1 MNQIKQ
7 SETKTITNF
16 KKRLHQLVHVL
27 YGGHPLVDFIVL
39 KRSAGLW
46 FDPIGNDPD
55 GLQMKSKNDRTLVEA
70 YARLWSFLSLSRRNQ
85 AAVTLLLMVAASML
99 EAFSIGAIL
108 PFIGIFVAPETLF
121 NHHIFSQLGAFQNDF
136 DTETL
141 RFYLAA
147 IFATLVFL
155 STAVRILLQYSTIR
169 LGHAIAHDVTAELF
183 KQTVTKPFSAH
194 LNTNSSEI
202 ISSATMKANSI
213 AYQSVIPVLNLI
225 NSVVLVT
232 AIMALVLAIEFKLS
246 LMAGGSLLVVYGL
259 ITFLLKNFIGTR
271 SGIVSAQQNLLIQT
285 LQETMG
291 SIRNVIIDKTQEFFA
306 SRLHQASFSMRRAL
320 AQIEFVGG
328 TPRYLVEMTMILV
341 VVTALVV
348 VSLDGLPDPIIF
360 ATLTFLAFAAHRLLP
375 AMQLIYSSVIAIGG
389 GKVSM
394 LDVLALMENN
404 GAAIQPSPQMR
415 RTGTITFKDRI
426 RLSNVSF
433 TYPEA
438 PSPVFKNLSLDI
450 SKGEKL
456 LIEGASG
463 AGKTTLFDLMTG
475 LLFPTTG
482 SMHID
487 KTEVTQ
493 NNVGELQSLIAYIPQ
508 HPYFADAS
516 ALENIAF
523 GQKHHDEN
531 ESKAQEVAR
540 QAQLHDF
547 IAKLPD
553 RYHSNIGEDGSKLSG
568 GQKKRLAI
576 ARGLFKGAEIIFID
590 EGTSGLDKIR
600 ARAVT
605 ETVLNLPS
613 DTTVIMIAHLSD
625 MQHRFDRVMEVAEGK
640 IVDTTG
646 KT

>member
-1 MNQIKQ
+1 
-7 SETKTITNF
+7 
-16 KKRLHQLVHVL
+16 
-27 YGGHPLVDFIVL
+27 
-39 KRSAGLW
+39 
-46 FDPIGNDPD
+46 
-55 GLQMKSKNDRTLVEA
+55 MKPKHNRTLVEA
-70 YARLWSFLSLSRRNQ
+70 YAQLWSFLSLSRKNQ
-85 AAVTLLLMVAASML
+85 TVLTLILMFAASIL

-108 PFIGIFVAPETLF
+108 PFIGIFVAPETLL
-121 NHHIFSQLGAFQNDF
+121 NHHIFSQLSTFQHDF
-136 DTETL
+136 DMETL
-141 RFYLAA
+141 RVYLAA
-147 IFATLVFL
+147 IFASLVFL
-155 STAVRILLQYSTIR
+155 STIVRILLQYSTIR

-194 LNTNSSEI
+194 LDTNSSEI
-202 ISSATMKANSI
+202 ISSATLKANSI
-213 AYQSVIPVLNLI
+213 AYQSVIPLLNLI

-232 AIMALVLAIEFKLS
+232 TIMALVLIIEFTLS
-246 LMAGGSLLVVYGL
+246 MIAGGFLLVVYGL
-259 ITFLLKNFIGTR
+259 ITFLLKNFISAR
-271 SGIVSAQQNLLIQT
+271 SGIVSTQQNLLIQT

-291 SIRNVIIDKTQEFFA
+291 SIRNVIIDKTQGFFA
-306 SRLHQASFSMRRAL
+306 SRLQHASFSMRRAL

-328 TPRYLVEMTMILV
+328 TPRYLVEMTIILIV
-341 VVTALVV
+341 VVALVV
-348 VSLDGLPDPIIF
+348 LSWDSLPDPVIF

-394 LDVLALMENN
+394 LDVLALMETN
-404 GAAIQPSPQMR
+404 GLAMPPLPR
-415 RTGTITFKDRI
+415 LRDTGTITFKDRI
-426 RLSNVSF
+426 RLFNVSF

-438 PSPVFKNLSLDI
+438 SSSVFENMSLVI
-450 SKGEKL
+450 IKGEKL

-487 KTEVTQ
+487 QAEVTR
-493 NNVGELQSLIAYIPQ
+493 NNVGELQELIAYIPQ

-523 GQKHHDEN
+523 GQEQHNEN
-531 ESKAQEVAR
+531 EKKAQEAAR
-540 QAQLHDF
+540 QAQLHDV

-553 RYHSNIGEDGSKLSG
+553 GYLSNIGEGGSKLSG
-568 GQKKRLAI
+568 GQQKRLAI

-590 EGTSGLDKIR
+590 EGTSGLDESR

-613 DTTVIMIAHLSD
+613 DTTVIMIAHGSD
-625 MQHRFDRVMEVAEGK
+625 MRHRFDRVLEVAEGK
-640 IVDTTG
+640 IVERTA
-646 KT
+646 KS